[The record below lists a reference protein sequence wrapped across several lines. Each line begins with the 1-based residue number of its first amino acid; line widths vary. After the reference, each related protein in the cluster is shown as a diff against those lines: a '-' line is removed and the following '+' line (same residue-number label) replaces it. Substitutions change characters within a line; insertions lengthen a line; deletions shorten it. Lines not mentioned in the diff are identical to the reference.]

1 VLRIRLGMECRPHF
15 FVVPVL
21 WRCISLVPDKWLRA
35 KLLTRATKLVNQ
47 VVLAPDSPVHTAP
60 EAHVLFHTS
69 TAAVGT
75 VYGAELA
82 KRFADPRYVH
92 LVFEGAGGDPR
103 QRSEWRQSRYLAPG
117 LRSIVVPY
125 FVEPRDT
132 LSHWLAQ
139 WCPSA
144 CASTKQSI
152 QRAGSGGV
160 VYLRCSS
167 NGHLRPRLVGAF
179 AETRGA
185 DVALIESARND
196 SSGASTS
203 YGRMNRELRLAT
215 FLAGIAALRNSI
227 FCLVPLG
234 VTASSRRLYEALDAG
249 CIPVVVSDR
258 ITLPFASN
266 PSVRWSDGVIFHPE
280 AAVNGLPKRL
290 ASVTPAEIAG
300 RRAAVAVP
308 ARQVTYSQGRA
319 AEFVWLEMI
328 NMTQASKDVRSG

>member
-1 VLRIRLGMECRPHF
+1 MDTHMWDMSNHLRQFWSEAFLLRHFARHRCRVAHSPRHGMQTTPPTPHF

-47 VVLAPDSPVHTAP
+47 IVLAPDSPVHTAP

-117 LRSIVVPY
+117 QRSIVVPY

-160 VYLRCSS
+160 VY
-167 NGHLRPRLVGAF
+167 F
-179 AETRGA
+179 ALLLEWA
-185 DVALIESARND
+185 PPSA
-196 SSGASTS
+196 
-203 YGRMNRELRLAT
+203 
-215 FLAGIAALRNSI
+215 
-227 FCLVPLG
+227 P
-234 VTASSRRLYEALDAG
+234 
-249 CIPVVVSDR
+249 
-258 ITLPFASN
+258 
-266 PSVRWSDGVIFHPE
+266 RWSFRGDPW
-280 AAVNGLPKRL
+280 
-290 ASVTPAEIAG
+290 
-300 RRAAVAVP
+300 RRCCSH
-308 ARQVTYSQGRA
+308 RIGSQ
-319 AEFVWLEMI
+319 
-328 NMTQASKDVRSG
+328 